1 MGLTKIFWTVV
12 ALNVVA
18 AVTLQVGFA
27 GGPHGQFD
35 GLVKLFYMLM
45 LAAIAVMSGLFLLLP
60 AGGWRVA
67 AFVVLLFPSA
77 SLVLWS
83 AASVV
88 NRF

>member
-1 MGLTKIFWTVV
+1 MV
-12 ALNVVA
+12 ALDAVA
-18 AVTLQVGFA
+18 AVILKVEFA

-35 GLVKLFYMLM
+35 GLLVAFYLAV

-67 AFVVLLFPSA
+67 AFILLLFPSA

-83 AASVV
+83 AVSVV
-88 NRF
+88 NRI